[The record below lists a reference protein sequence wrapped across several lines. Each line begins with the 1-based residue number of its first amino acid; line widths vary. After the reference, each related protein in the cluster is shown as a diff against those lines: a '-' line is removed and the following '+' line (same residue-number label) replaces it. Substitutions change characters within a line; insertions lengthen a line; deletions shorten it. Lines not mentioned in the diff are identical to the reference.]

1 MAVDLEE
8 IGRLRRSQMLAAQ
21 ADREFIRSPLRWH
34 DACATTAMTPV
45 RQIALHGSSSVV
57 MAASN
62 AWVLSDVSS
71 SATTTVS
78 AVLRAELHLA
88 RDRLLLASFRTLLLS
103 ALLD

>member
-1 MAVDLEE
+1 MRHNGDDAGAPD
-8 IGRLRRSQMLAAQ
+8 RAS
-21 ADREFIRSPLRWH
+21 REFER
-34 DACATTAMTPV
+34 
-45 RQIALHGSSSVV
+45 V
-57 MAASN
+57 MAASI